1 MLKMGIQKGPNMEN
15 FTKENFEPFCP
26 GIMWLR
32 TRNFIQL
39 HYSTLCCIAMAQSH
53 VYNGASNAPINISDM
68 EDSRTIYLGAAE
80 QNKEMLFSNFS
91 CRFLSPNNFFQFE
104 LYLFYF
110 LRSEKPPGTS

>member
-1 MLKMGIQKGPNMEN
+1 MEN

-68 EDSRTIYLGAAE
+68 EDSRTITLVRWSKIKKCY
-80 QNKEMLFSNFS
+80 
-91 CRFLSPNNFFQFE
+91 
-104 LYLFYF
+104 
-110 LRSEKPPGTS
+110 